1 MYFNSANLNL
11 DILSIIKTTFTLI
24 IKIKWKKLNKNTV
37 LILIIIAFNG
47 KYYIFYNSA

>member
-24 IKIKWKKLNKNTV
+24 IKIKWKKLDKNTV
-37 LILIIIAFNG
+37 LILLISISLIIILI
-47 KYYIFYNSA
+47 KLT